1 MSEKLSAAAAAAASV
16 RAAMLDPSKLAGPR
30 QTKTPL
36 PFVQRLAGGEMQ
48 SWCVTTDLQAVLTP
62 LLSHPI
68 SPPCQRAVERAIVA
82 VSIVT
87 IARAERVLRREAL
100 RRDLPPGVCPVLRA
114 AADVLPFHMAELGC
128 RVSAAR
134 IASMALANAHLAVQ
148 TGRLD
153 RAFLLFRHA
162 LFRAEEADHGR
173 GEDAELA
180 QGPLYQFLEAF
191 DERAG
196 LWLQTMTAFE
206 SADRMVEDE
215 HDILRGGVGMVA
227 PPPSDLAV
235 LDLILG
241 QAREAK
247 VAAASGRT
255 LVVFPTMGHLPTP
268 SKSTSDRGDSPRAIA
283 EPWAGKGMPLTPAP
297 DPSPFAAR
305 LRALFPWAESVIETF
320 AGDLVGAP
328 YAAVRPRILLGPPG
342 CGKTAFARAVL
353 EAAEL
358 DVTVYGCAG
367 QMDGGAFAGTS
378 RQWGSWRPSTPAQG
392 CLRHGKASHGIVVDE
407 VEKAGDSRRWGRLD
421 ETILPF
427 LERGSTA
434 RAIHDPAFETALD
447 LSAVSYVL
455 TANSLGGVSTA
466 LLDRCQVLTWP
477 APRAEDLPVVAAG
490 ILAEIRRDRGL
501 DTAWCPDLD
510 GEEMGMIPWVGGSMR
525 PLRRMVEAVVAS
537 RELEAR
543 RRPN

>member
-1 MSEKLSAAAAAAASV
+1 MSEKLSAAAAASV
-16 RAAMLDPSKLAGPR
+16 RAAMLDPSKLAGAR
-30 QTKTPL
+30 KTKVPL
-36 PFVQRLAGGEMQ
+36 PRVQRLAGGEMQ
-48 SWCVTTDLQAVLTP
+48 SWCVVTDLRSVLRP
-62 LLSHPI
+62 LLRHRLSR
-68 SPPCQRAVERAIVA
+68 PCARAIERAIVA
-82 VSIVT
+82 ANVVT
-87 IARAERVLRREAL
+87 TTRLERILYKEAL
-100 RRDLPPGVCPVLRA
+100 RRDLPRGACPELQA
-114 AADVLPFHMAELGC
+114 AADVLPFHLAELGC

-134 IASMALANAHLAVQ
+134 IASQALASAHLAVQ

-153 RAFLLFRHA
+153 RAFLYLRHA
-162 LFRAEEADHGR
+162 LFRAEEAEHGR
-173 GEDAELA
+173 GDNAELA

-191 DERAG
+191 DVRAG
-196 LWLQTMTAFE
+196 LWLAAMTAFE
-206 SADRMVEDE
+206 TADRMVEDE
-215 HDILRGGVGMVA
+215 HDILRGGVGMIA
-227 PPPSDLAV
+227 PPPSDLAD

-241 QAREAK
+241 QAKAKAEEAP
-247 VAAASGRT
+247 GRT
-255 LVVFPTMGHLPTP
+255 LVVFPTMDHLPQP
-268 SKSTSDRGDSPRAIA
+268 SKSVSDRGDSPRAIA

-297 DPSPFAAR
+297 DPAAFAAR
-305 LRALFPWAESVIETF
+305 LRGLFPWADEVVDVF
-320 AGDLVGAP
+320 ASDFVGSP
-328 YAAVRPRILLGPPG
+328 YAALRPRILVSPPG
-342 CGKTAFARAVL
+342 CGKTAFARAVI
-353 EAAEL
+353 ETAGL
-358 DVTVYGCAG
+358 DVTVFGAAG
-367 QMDGGAFAGTS
+367 TMDGGAWAGTS

-392 CLRHGKASHGIVVDE
+392 CLRHGKASHGIVIDE
-407 VEKAGDSRRWGRLD
+407 VEKAGNDRRWGRLD

-455 TANSLGGVSTA
+455 TANSLRGVSTA

>member
-1 MSEKLSAAAAAAASV
+1 MSTSEKLRALSASAV

-30 QTKTPL
+30 QPRSPL

-62 LLSHPI
+62 VLGLPV
-68 SPPCQRAVERAIVA
+68 SPQCQRAVERAIVG
-82 VSIVT
+82 VSVVT

-100 RRDLPPGVCPVLRA
+100 RRDFPPGVCPVLRA
-114 AADVLPFHMAELGC
+114 AADALPFHQAELGC
-128 RVSAAR
+128 RTSAAR
-134 IASMALANAHLAVQ
+134 IASMALANAHLAMQ
-148 TGRLD
+148 TSRID

-173 GEDAELA
+173 GDNIELA

-196 LWLQTMTAFE
+196 LWLAAMTAFE

-227 PPPSDLAV
+227 PPPSDLEY
-235 LDLILG
+235 LDTILG
-241 QAREAK
+241 AAREAK
-247 VAAASGRT
+247 DRAVPGRT
-255 LVVFPTMGHLPTP
+255 LVVFPIMDHLPTP
-268 SKSTSDRGDSPRAIA
+268 SKSTSDRGDSPRAVA

-297 DPSPFAAR
+297 DPAAFAAR
-305 LRALFPWAESVIETF
+305 LRGLFPWAESVVDVF
-320 AGDLVGAP
+320 AGDFVGAP
-328 YAAVRPRILLGPPG
+328 YAALRPRILVSPPG

-353 EAAEL
+353 EAAGL
-358 DVTVYGCAG
+358 DVTLFGAAG
-367 QMDGGAFAGTS
+367 TMDGGAFAGTS
-378 RQWGSWRPSTPAQG
+378 RQWGSWRPSVPAQA
-392 CLRHGKASHGIVVDE
+392 CLRFGKASHGVVVDE
-407 VEKAGDSRRWGRLD
+407 IEKAGDSRRWGRLD

-434 RAIHDPAFETALD
+434 RAIHDPAFECALD

-455 TANSLGGVSTA
+455 TANTLGGVSTA
-466 LLDRCQVLTWP
+466 LLDRCQVLAWP

-501 DTAWCPDLD
+501 DARWCPDLD
-510 GEEMGMIPWVGGSMR
+510 GEEIGLIPWTGGSMR
-525 PLRRMVEAVVAS
+525 PLRRMIEAVVAS
-537 RELEAR
+537 REFEAR
-543 RRPN
+543 RLPN